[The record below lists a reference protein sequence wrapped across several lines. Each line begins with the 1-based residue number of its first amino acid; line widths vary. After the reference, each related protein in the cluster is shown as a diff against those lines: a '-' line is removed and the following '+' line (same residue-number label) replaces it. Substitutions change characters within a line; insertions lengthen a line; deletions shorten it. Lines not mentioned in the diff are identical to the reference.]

1 MAGDSLADWAVLRSN
16 LPDLRDDESASGG
29 ISAAGS
35 FPSISA
41 YYNGTDA
48 HRRTVCGS
56 SCRCSFAVHNN
67 GVPAAACAR
76 RNDNNLSGRVTTVTT
91 YDNDRASYQLK
102 GQFRDG
108 KKAKIL
114 VYTDDV
120 DAQYGDTLDVAG
132 TFSVPSDS
140 YLWNTGSYYKAKG
153 IFLQADTKDYIS
165 CTHTEN
171 GKLIRALQA
180 YRSRISMRICTL
192 AGTDAGGMVSAMLLG
207 TKETLSEET
216 DALLTHHG
224 IRHVVSVSGLH
235 LVLILSIW
243 GFLCRKLHFHRWLTF
258 GTTAVWTA
266 LYALMVGAPISI
278 LRAGFMFL
286 MMQSAPLFSER
297 QTPATLSAS
306 PESL

>member
-1 MAGDSLADWAVLRSN
+1 MKRKMVWLGIPWLIGLYFAATCQISVTTSLLLAAFLLLGAFRLYRRITTAQMLTAGLSAAAAVGAVL
-16 LPDLRDDESASGG
+16 LYTTMVYQPLLAH
-29 ISAAGS
+29 AGTITT
-35 FPSISA
+35 F
-41 YYNGTDA
+41 
-48 HRRTVCGS
+48 
-56 SCRCSFAVHNN
+56 
-67 GVPAAACAR
+67 
-76 RNDNNLSGRVTTVTT
+76 SGRVTTVTT

-192 AGTDAGGMVSAMLLG
+192 AGTDAGGMSAPCCLAQR
-207 TKETLSEET
+207 K
-216 DALLTHHG
+216 
-224 IRHVVSVSGLH
+224 R
-235 LVLILSIW
+235 
-243 GFLCRKLHFHRWLTF
+243 CRRKLT
-258 GTTAVWTA
+258 
-266 LYALMVGAPISI
+266 
-278 LRAGFMFL
+278 
-286 MMQSAPLFSER
+286 LF
-297 QTPATLSAS
+297 
-306 PESL
+306 